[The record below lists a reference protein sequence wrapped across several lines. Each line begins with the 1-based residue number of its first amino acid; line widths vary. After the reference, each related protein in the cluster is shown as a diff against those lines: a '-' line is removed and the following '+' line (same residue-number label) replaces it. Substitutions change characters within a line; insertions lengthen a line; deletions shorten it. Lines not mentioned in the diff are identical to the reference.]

1 MLFDRRRRFRQDY
14 IEQRC
19 ARCISVCNS
28 YGLFNLPCR
37 NQNRVEISTS
47 GEFLLCSSRSC
58 FCVIHVPSEI
68 YSDRS
73 VRRRGEEFTPCSCN
87 ASSASCPS
95 PSPCEVSL
103 TKPFTYKSKCNDCVW
118 YTVDDGIFLSAG
130 DSMVNVWDLNVLD
143 IAYTFGLKLSTVKR
157 LAVEKSNST
166 NPLIAAGLACG
177 SIATCDMRAGTT
189 FNYSNVKVNA
199 EVTALSFQPHNQY
212 LLVAGYED
220 TSVCV
225 WDLRRHNRP
234 LVSLGNRGSSDI
246 LSIVHGCS
254 VAYGENGGALSK
266 PRELPIALSQ
276 DFENED
282 QIWSYV
288 MGTTKGPSIKAQAS
302 REGPLSPAVSAKQS
316 EADSVLGIKIGA
328 GPSLPLDRPPPKTK
342 RLRSTVSVTDLLMGM
357 DSSAATST
365 SSSSAASRV
374 PQRRTRGPAGSS
386 LMAKY
391 KLVDHNRRLYS
402 GPDSTARPEAQ
413 PSDAGPSPVR
423 PPSTARGPKTPKF
436 KERGMP
442 TAIECS
448 PEGNFLF
455 VARHKG
461 HVEQYDGKNYR
472 AINQFDIDSLT
483 KPYQTGSPK
492 SYAQRM
498 QLHSIANGDYLL
510 FNVREQL
517 AVLDVRK
524 GALLNV
530 VALQWE
536 NHESIV
542 DAGASNA
549 SDTVQM
555 AQKYVTDFAAM
566 RSRQDVYA
574 INERGELFVLH
585 PDKRVIFRT
594 HEEGRQRQPNG
605 PEDRWL

>member
-1 MLFDRRRRFRQDY
+1 MLIDRRRKFRQDY

-58 FCVIHVPSEI
+58 FCVIHVASEI

-73 VRRRGEEFTPCSCN
+73 VRRRGEAFTPCSCS

-95 PSPCEVSL
+95 PSPCEVAL
-103 TKPFTYKSKCNDCVW
+103 TKPFTYKSKCNDCAW

-130 DSMVNVWDLNVLD
+130 DCIVNVWDLNVLD
-143 IAYTFGLKLSTVKR
+143 IAYTFSLKLSTVKK

-166 NPLIAAGLACG
+166 NPLIAAGLTCG

-189 FNYSNVKVNA
+189 FNYCNAKVNA
-199 EVTALSFQPHNQY
+199 EVTALSFQPHNKH

-225 WDLRRHNRP
+225 WDLRRYNRP
-234 LVSLGNRGSSDI
+234 LVSLGNRGKSDK

-254 VAYGENGGALSK
+254 VAYGENGSALSNPK
-266 PRELPIALSQ
+266 ELPIALSQ
-276 DFENED
+276 DFHNED

-288 MGTTKGPSIKAQAS
+288 MGATKATASKPQTS
-302 REGPLSPAVSAKQS
+302 REGSLSTGAPAKNA
-316 EADSVLGIKIGA
+316 EAESVLGIKIGA
-328 GPSLPLDRPPPKTK
+328 GPILPLDRPPTKAK
-342 RLRSTVSVTDLLMGM
+342 RLRNTVSVTDLLMGT
-357 DSSAATST
+357 DSSTPTSN
-365 SSSSAASRV
+365 AASKAPSRG

-391 KLVDHNRRLYS
+391 KLIDHNRRLYS
-402 GPDSTARPEAQ
+402 GPDSTPLPAPR

-423 PPSTARGPKTPKF
+423 PPTTARSTNTPKF
-436 KERGMP
+436 KAQGMS
-442 TAIECS
+442 TTIECS
-448 PEGNFLF
+448 PDGNFLF

-461 HVEQYDGKNYR
+461 HVEQYDGRNYR
-472 AINQFDIDSLT
+472 ALNQFDIDSLT
-483 KPYQTGSPK
+483 RPYQTGSPK

-498 QLHSIANGDYLL
+498 QLHSIDNGEYLL

-517 AVLDVRK
+517 AVLDVRR
-524 GALLNV
+524 GALMNV

-536 NHESIV
+536 NHDAIV

-549 SDTVQM
+549 SENVQM

-566 RSRQDVYA
+566 RGRQDVYA

-585 PDKRVIFRT
+585 PGNTLPVT
-594 HEEGRQRQPNG
+594 
-605 PEDRWL
+605 